1 MEDTQRTLV
10 VLLTMHRSGSSVAT
24 SILHRLGMSLGPF
37 ELVGASPTNSHGYFE
52 AAPILELNQDVQKL
66 VYGFAQD
73 LPESEEALGE
83 FVGRQGMIDW
93 PEIPAHLLSKG
104 QSLIE
109 QLLESGTIS
118 GFKDPRTVLLWPFWE
133 RVLTAFPK
141 VRVAP
146 VALLRSPHEIAMSL
160 SSRVAVAHGMYAY
173 WDCLDVVAIHF
184 NRLKRILDD
193 GNLGAPVVR
202 FGSPSFLDDLAE
214 TARYC
219 GLMWDA
225 EHAAEM
231 IDNSCVHHVAAR
243 VPHESQHVYDSL
255 CGQCALFDPRANQD
269 QLNADARVSER
280 LVWTRV
286 RRFESAAKST
296 LDLLMATQ
304 TQLTQSQ
311 VDSRQ
316 DQEELNRAH
325 QQLRTAHDQVRAAH
339 DKVRDT
345 NNQLRAAHDQ
355 LRETN
360 DQLRAAHDQ
369 VRETNDQL
377 RAAHDQVRETND
389 QLRAAHD
396 QVRETNDQLR
406 EAHDQASDAN
416 DELHEARDQVRE
428 THDRLRDAYEQLREA
443 HDQARHLSQKLRETY
458 EQLHGSQEHNAN
470 LMEVIRQT
478 NLALEHSNLDV
489 HNLQQLCNEQQQNLG
504 KFEEHPVLGVALR
517 GRRRLRRALHTLKL
531 RSAG

>member
-1 MEDTQRTLV
+1 MEDTQRTLI

-37 ELVGASPTNSHGYFE
+37 ELVGASLTNSHGYFE

-73 LPESEEALGE
+73 LPESEEALDE
-83 FVGRQGMIDW
+83 FVARQGMIDW
-93 PEIPAHLLSKG
+93 PEIPAHLLSRG

-133 RVLTAFPK
+133 RVLTAFPQI
-141 VRVAP
+141 RVAP

-160 SSRVAVAHGMYAY
+160 SSRVAVAHGIYGY

-193 GNLGAPVVR
+193 RTLGAPVVR

-231 IDNSCVHHVAAR
+231 IDRSCVHHIAAR
-243 VPHESQHVYDSL
+243 VPHESQHLYDSL
-255 CGQCALFDPRANQD
+255 CGQCALFDPHANQD
-269 QLNADARVSER
+269 RLNADSRVCER
-280 LVWTRV
+280 MAWRRV
-286 RRFESAAKST
+286 RRAESTAKST
-296 LDLLMATQ
+296 LDLLAASQ
-304 TQLTQSQ
+304 AQLTQSQ
-311 VDSRQ
+311 VELRQ
-316 DQEELNRAH
+316 AQDELHRAH
-325 QQLRTAHDQVRAAH
+325 EQLRKSHDEVRAAH
-339 DKVRDT
+339 HKVRDT
-345 NNQLRAAHDQ
+345 S
-355 LRETN
+355 

-369 VRETNDQL
+369 VRATNNQL
-377 RAAHDQVRETND
+377 LASHQ
-389 QLRAAHD
+389 

-406 EAHDQASDAN
+406 EAH
-416 DELHEARDQVRE
+416 H
-428 THDRLRDAYEQLREA
+428 RLREGYDQLREA
-443 HDQARHLSQKLRETY
+443 HDQARNLSQNLRETY
-458 EQLHGSQEHNAN
+458 EHLHRSQEHNTN
-470 LMEVIRQT
+470 LAEVVRQT
-478 NLALEHSNLDV
+478 NLALEQSHLDA
-489 HNLQQLCNEQQQNLG
+489 HNLRHICDEQRQNLG
-504 KFEEHPVLGVALR
+504 KFEEHPLLGAALR
-517 GRRRLRRALHTLKL
+517 GRRRLRRALDTMGL